1 MTSTLLLSRSFTLMS
16 DALTARQTQILKTL
30 IDEYIE
36 LAGPVGSENLEKK
49 YNLGVSPATIRSE
62 MFALTKTGF
71 LRQPHTSA
79 GRVPTPKAMKFYIDQ
94 LMDERQMSLA
104 DEVKVKEG
112 VMERKDDI
120 DEILEE
126 ATHSLAQ
133 TTKSLAVGAINDD
146 DRLWHSGFANIFNN
160 PEFEDFRAT
169 ANLFSFLEEVQ
180 RIHELFFQ
188 RMTGTSPVEVIFGEE
203 LGWPGFGPIG
213 VVGTRFNLLGKSCA
227 LGVIGP
233 VRLPYQRVIPV
244 MRYFRGVFEG
254 I

>member
-1 MTSTLLLSRSFTLMS
+1 MS
-16 DALTARQTQILKTL
+16 DSLTARQTQILKSL

-36 LAGPVGSENLEKK
+36 MAEPVGSENLEKK
-49 YNLGVSPATIRSE
+49 YSMGVSPATIRAE
-62 MFALTKTGF
+62 MHALTKMGY

-79 GRVPTPKAMKFYIDQ
+79 GRVPAPKAMKFYIDQ

-104 DEVKVKEG
+104 DEVKVKEN
-112 VMERKDDI
+112 VMEGKNDNDI
-120 DEILEE
+120 DRILEE

-133 TTKSLAVGAINDD
+133 TTRSLAVGAVDD
-146 DRLWHSGFANIFNN
+146 EDKLWHSGFANVFNS

-169 ANLFSFLEEVQ
+169 ANLFSFLEEVK
-180 RIHELFFQ
+180 RMHELFFQ

-203 LGWPGFGPIG
+203 LGWPGFSPIG
-213 VVGTRFNLLGKSCA
+213 VVGTRFELLGRNCA

-244 MRYFRGVFEG
+244 IRYFRDVFEG
-254 I
+254 F

>member
-1 MTSTLLLSRSFTLMS
+1 MN
-16 DALTARQTQILKTL
+16 DALTSRQTRVLKSL

-36 LAGPVGSENLEKK
+36 TAEPVGSENLEKK
-49 YNLGVSPATIRSE
+49 YDMGVSPATIRAE
-62 MFALTKTGF
+62 MNALTRMGY

-79 GRVPTPKAMKFYIDQ
+79 GRVPAPKAMKFYIDQ
-94 LMDERQMSLA
+94 LMDERHMSLA
-104 DEVKVKEG
+104 DEVRVKEN
-112 VMERKDDI
+112 VTESKNDI
-120 DEILEE
+120 DKILED

-133 TTKSLAVGAINDD
+133 TTRSLAIGAVDD
-146 DRLWHSGFANIFNN
+146 ENKLWHSGFANIFSN
-160 PEFEDFRAT
+160 PEFEDFQAT

-180 RIHELFFQ
+180 RMHELFFQ

-213 VVGTRFNLLGKSCA
+213 VVGTRFELLGKKCA

-233 VRLPYQRVIPV
+233 VRLPYPRLIPV
-244 MRYFRGVFEG
+244 MRYFRDVFEG

>member
-1 MTSTLLLSRSFTLMS
+1 MS
-16 DALTARQTQILKTL
+16 DALTARQTHILKSL

-36 LAGPVGSENLEKK
+36 TAEPVGSENLEKK
-49 YNLGVSPATIRSE
+49 YNLGVSPATVRAE
-62 MFALTKTGF
+62 MHSLTKTGF
-71 LRQPHTSA
+71 LKQPHTSS

-94 LMDERQMSLA
+94 LMDERHMSVA
-104 DEVKVKEG
+104 EEVKVKED
-112 VMERKDDI
+112 VMDAKKDVDRI
-120 DEILEE
+120 IEE

-133 TTKSLAVGAINDD
+133 TTRSLAVGAIDD
-146 DRLWHSGFANIFNN
+146 GDKLWSSGFANVFTN

-169 ANLFSFLEEVQ
+169 ASLFSFLEEVQ
-180 RIHELFFQ
+180 RMHELFFR

-213 VVGTRFNLLGKSCA
+213 VVGTQFDLLGKHCA

-244 MRYFRGVFEG
+244 MRYFRDVFEG